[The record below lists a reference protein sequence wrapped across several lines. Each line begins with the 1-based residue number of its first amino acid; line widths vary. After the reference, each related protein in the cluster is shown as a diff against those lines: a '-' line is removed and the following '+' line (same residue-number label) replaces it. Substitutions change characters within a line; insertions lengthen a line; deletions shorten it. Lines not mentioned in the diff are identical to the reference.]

1 MIEYLHEQQYKI
13 AWVLLM
19 NVDAKLKWF
28 VKIKTEI
35 EMMNYELDEEFFVY
49 LQM

>member
-13 AWVLLM
+13 FCVLLM

-35 EMMNYELDEEFFVY
+35 EMMNYELDEKLCVY
-49 LQM
+49 LQV